1 MENRMVFI
9 HRELW
14 EVTVEPEWK
23 IKTPVLRGKVGT
35 DQFYTEHLPRIGET
49 LSLHCPEPEPALPRK
64 VLRAKVVDIETRMG
78 FSRKKRDNQ
87 TRLEANSLVVIT
99 LEAYMAP
106 EGCVEIAQQHLGRV
120 GLKNWE
126 TV

>member
-1 MENRMVFI
+1 MENRMVII

-14 EVTVEPEWK
+14 ELVVEPEWK
-23 IKTPVLRGKVGT
+23 IETPVKRGMVGT
-35 DQFYTEHLPRIGET
+35 DQFYTDHLPRIGEI
-49 LSLHCPEPEPALPRK
+49 LSLHCPEPEPALPSK
-64 VLRAKVVDIETRMG
+64 VLRAKVVDVETRMG
-78 FSRKKRDNQ
+78 FSRKKRNDFS
-87 TRLEANSLVVIT
+87 RLEANSLVVIT

-106 EGCVEIAQQHLGRV
+106 EGCVEIARQHLGRV